1 MTELMEIQSFIQAYV
16 QAVAA
21 ILDTEVT
28 VVDSDCIRVAGTGGY
43 ADTVGQSISHG
54 AFFEKIIKT
63 HKPGIIRNVREEL
76 SCSECEKK
84 DTCKEL
90 ANLGYP
96 IFLQDRII
104 GVIGIIAFSESTR
117 ERLINDHKKLEEFLK
132 YMSVLIES
140 KIVTYHLSVNL
151 QGQLYEVIANQQKL
165 AKTRPFLGEDEKT
178 LNILNMVAKISR
190 SASTV
195 LLTGESG
202 TGKEILAKLIHA
214 QSDRGDRLMISIN
227 CGAIPENL
235 VESELFGYEDGAF
248 TGAKKGGSMGKFELA
263 DHSTLFLDEV
273 GEMPMHAQT
282 KLLRVLQEQAVER
295 IGGKKPIP
303 VDVRI
308 LCATNKNLMEMV
320 ENGTFRRDLYY
331 RLNVIPINIPPL
343 RERRGD
349 ILALC
354 QRFIA
359 EYNAKLKK
367 EIVGIDQDAQELLC
381 AYDWPGNVREL
392 KNVIEYLINV
402 VEGSKIKMSDLPNS
416 LLANNITISPNRTL
430 DDIVSD
436 YERMILKK
444 LLSRADT
451 LQKKQELA
459 KQLGI
464 SRATLYRKLS
474 EYNL

>member
-1 MTELMEIQSFIQAYV
+1 
-16 QAVAA
+16 
-21 ILDTEVT
+21 
-28 VVDSDCIRVAGTGGY
+28 
-43 ADTVGQSISHG
+43 
-54 AFFEKIIKT
+54 
-63 HKPGIIRNVREEL
+63 
-76 SCSECEKK
+76 
-84 DTCKEL
+84 
-90 ANLGYP
+90 
-96 IFLQDRII
+96 
-104 GVIGIIAFSESTR
+104 
-117 ERLINDHKKLEEFLK
+117 
-132 YMSVLIES
+132 
-140 KIVTYHLSVNL
+140 
-151 QGQLYEVIANQQKL
+151 
-165 AKTRPFLGEDEKT
+165 
-178 LNILNMVAKISR
+178 
-190 SASTV
+190 TV